1 MSSWSLSTASPTGC
15 RIGDPVH
22 RLHRPAESKGFW
34 TQGSAIMC
42 GVNLTVPEMSAHRKL
57 AGTRKPIALRF
68 ALLLQR
74 MCRRGFAHL
83 IRA

>member
-1 MSSWSLSTASPTGC
+1 
-15 RIGDPVH
+15 
-22 RLHRPAESKGFW
+22 
-34 TQGSAIMC
+34 MC